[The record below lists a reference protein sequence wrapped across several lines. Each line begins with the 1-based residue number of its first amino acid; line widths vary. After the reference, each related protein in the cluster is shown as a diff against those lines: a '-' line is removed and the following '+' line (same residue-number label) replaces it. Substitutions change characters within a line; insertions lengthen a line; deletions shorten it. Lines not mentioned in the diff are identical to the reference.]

1 MEDIYSD
8 DQDKLS
14 QSMYNGYLLLTDKS
28 DFETLLEEN
37 GALWLPFRP
46 DLTDKEACFEVK
58 RVRAYYEKEEEYEIC
73 QELFLIEKK
82 RCHED

>member
-1 MEDIYSD
+1 
-8 DQDKLS
+8 
-14 QSMYNGYLLLTDKS
+14 
-28 DFETLLEEN
+28 
-37 GALWLPFRP
+37 
-46 DLTDKEACFEVK
+46 DKEACFEVK